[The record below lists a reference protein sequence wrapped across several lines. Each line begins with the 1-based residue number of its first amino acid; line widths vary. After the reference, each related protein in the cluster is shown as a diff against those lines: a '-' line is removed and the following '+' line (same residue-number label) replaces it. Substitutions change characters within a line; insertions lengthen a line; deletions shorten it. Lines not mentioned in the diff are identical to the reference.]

1 VKEAIHLVK
10 CPKCGTEAFTP
21 VKTWALPSRKQGEQP
36 NLTVGIYECSNCKA
50 RFRAAV
56 APQAKMESTASIKSM
71 VERIRDI
78 KGELMLTLKNLREK
92 IETLET
98 ERANLMIEI
107 DKLRKVAESRVN
119 ALDSE
124 VHTLREQVEDLRD
137 LLGYSERLEK

>member
-1 VKEAIHLVK
+1 M
-10 CPKCGTEAFTP
+10 
-21 VKTWALPSRKQGEQP
+21 
-36 NLTVGIYECSNCKA
+36 GIYECSNCKA

-56 APQAKMESTASIKSM
+56 ESQAKAEGTASIKSM

-124 VHTLREQVEDLRD
+124 VHTLREQVEDLRNM
-137 LLGYSERLEK
+137 LGYSEKLER

>member
-1 VKEAIHLVK
+1 
-10 CPKCGTEAFTP
+10 
-21 VKTWALPSRKQGEQP
+21 
-36 NLTVGIYECSNCKA
+36 
-50 RFRAAV
+50 
-56 APQAKMESTASIKSM
+56 MESTASIKSM

>member
-1 VKEAIHLVK
+1 MVK
-10 CPKCGTEAFTP
+10 CPKCETEAFTP
-21 VKTWALPSRKQGEQP
+21 VKTWTLPSRKLGEQAL
-36 NLTVGIYECSNCKA
+36 LTVGIYECSNCKA
-50 RFRAAV
+50 RFRAEV
-56 APQAKMESTASIKSM
+56 EPRAKFEDTASIKSM

-124 VHTLREQVEDLRD
+124 VHTLREQVEDLRN
-137 LLGYSERLEK
+137 LLGYSDELAK